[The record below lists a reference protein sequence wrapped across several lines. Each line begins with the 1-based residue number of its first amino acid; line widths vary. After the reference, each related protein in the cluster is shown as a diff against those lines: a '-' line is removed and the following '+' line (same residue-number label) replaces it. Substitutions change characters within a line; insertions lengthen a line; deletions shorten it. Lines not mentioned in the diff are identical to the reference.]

1 MKKNNSSL
9 STNNSAFSIHNSS
22 FKRLGDYIQLV
33 DKRNRDLSVTNLLGI
48 NITKNFMPSVANVS
62 ETDLSRY
69 KIIEKGQF
77 AYSAMQ
83 VGRDETIRLAL
94 YTNDEP
100 AIISPAY
107 LVIESKDEN
116 KLIPEYMMM
125 WFQRP
130 ESDRY
135 GWFISDSSVRASLE
149 WERFCDIEIP
159 IPDIEVQRK
168 YVALY
173 KGLLSNQKVYENS
186 LADLQLICDTYIE
199 ALIKTEEPKLLGDYI
214 EQSDERNT
222 DLKIDNLL
230 GISVNKIFIPTKS
243 KKEQLNLSNYKVVR
257 PRQFGY
263 VSVTSRNGEKIS
275 IAILDGEAGLVS
287 STYIVFEVKDTKE
300 LLPEYLY
307 LFFQRS
313 EFDRYARFNS
323 WGSARET
330 FNWDDMCNI
339 KLPIPEIKIQEAI
352 VTIYHTLETRK
363 RINEQLKN
371 SIKPLC
377 PVLMRGIVEEMET
390 VKESVL

>member
-1 MKKNNSSL
+1 MLLKHWVMSY
-9 STNNSAFSIHNSS
+9 
-22 FKRLGDYIQLV
+22 KRLGDYIQLV
-33 DKRNRDLSVTNLLGI
+33 DNRNKDLKVTNLLGI

-62 ETDLSRY
+62 GTDLSKY
-69 KIIEKGQF
+69 KIIQKGQF

-94 YTNDEP
+94 YTDDEP

-116 KLIPEYMMM
+116 EFIPEYMMM

-135 GWFISDSSVRASLE
+135 GWFISDSSVRASLD
-149 WERFCDIEIP
+149 WERFCEIEIP
-159 IPDIEVQRK
+159 IPDITEQRK

-173 KGLLSNQKVYENS
+173 KGLLTNQKVYENS
-186 LADLQLICDTYIE
+186 LEDLQLICDTYIE
-199 ALIKTEEPKLLGDYI
+199 DLIKKEPLKRLGGYI
-214 EQSDERNT
+214 QQSDERNR
-222 DLKIDNLL
+222 DLQVSFLQGVSTSKVL
-230 GISVNKIFIPTKS
+230 IPTKS
-243 KKEQLNLSNYKVVR
+243 NKSRLDLSKYKVVR

-287 STYIVFEVKDTKE
+287 STYTVFKVKDSEE

-307 LFFQRS
+307 LYFQRT

-323 WGSARET
+323 WGSARVT
-330 FNWDDMCNI
+330 FDWSDMCDV
-339 KLPIPEIKIQEAI
+339 KLPIPSIEKQEAI

-363 RINEQLKN
+363 RINEQLKE

-377 PVLMRGIVEEMET
+377 PVLMKGVVEGME
-390 VKESVL
+390 VEKVEN

>member
-1 MKKNNSSL
+1 M
-9 STNNSAFSIHNSS
+9 
-22 FKRLGDYIQLV
+22 GDYIQLV
-33 DKRNRDLSVTNLLGI
+33 DNRNKNLKVTNLLGI

-62 ETDLSRY
+62 GTDLSKY
-69 KIIEKGQF
+69 KIIQKGQF

-94 YTNDEP
+94 YMDDEP

-116 KLIPEYMMM
+116 ELIPEYMMM

-130 ESDRY
+130 ESDRF

-149 WERFCDIEIP
+149 WERFCEIEIP
-159 IPDIEVQRK
+159 IPDITEQRK

-173 KGLLSNQKVYENS
+173 KGLLTNQKTYENS
-186 LADLQLICDTYIE
+186 LEDLQLICDTYIE
-199 ALIKTEEPKLLGDYI
+199 DLIKKEPLKRLGEYI

-222 DLKIDNLL
+222 DLETDNLL
-230 GISVNKIFIPTKS
+230 GISVNKVFIPTKS
-243 KKEQLNLSNYKVVR
+243 NKSRLDLSKYKIVR

-287 STYIVFEVKDTKE
+287 STYTVFEVKDFDV

-307 LFFQRS
+307 LYFQRT

-330 FNWDDMCNI
+330 FDWADMCDV
-339 KLPIPEIKIQEAI
+339 KLPIPSIEKQEAI

-363 RINEQLKN
+363 RINEQLKE

-377 PVLMRGIVEEMET
+377 PVLMKGVVESMEMQT
-390 VKESVL
+390 VNAI

>member
-1 MKKNNSSL
+1 MNNYE
-9 STNNSAFSIHNSS
+9 
-22 FKRLGDYIQLV
+22 RLGDYIQLV
-33 DKRNRDLSVTNLLGI
+33 DKRNKDLAVTNLLGI

-62 ETDLSRY
+62 GTDLSKY
-69 KIIEKGQF
+69 KVIQKGQF

-107 LVIESKDEN
+107 LVIETKDEN
-116 KLIPEYMMM
+116 ELIPEYMMM

-159 IPDIEVQRK
+159 IPNIEEQKK

-173 KGLLSNQKVYENS
+173 KGLLNNQKVYENS
-186 LADLQLICDTYIE
+186 LEDLQLICDTYIE
-199 ALIKTEEPKLLGDYI
+199 DLIKTEESKLLCDYV
-214 EQSDERNT
+214 EQLNERNT
-222 DLKIDNLL
+222 DLQILL
-230 GISVNKIFIPTKS
+230 VRGVSIHKKLIETKANMS
-243 KKEQLNLSNYKVVR
+243 GVSLKNYKIVR
-257 PRQFGY
+257 NRQFVFNPNTARMGERIPIAFNESEDCI
-263 VSVTSRNGEKIS
+263 VSQI
-275 IAILDGEAGLVS
+275 
-287 STYIVFEVKDTKE
+287 YPVFKVKDE
-300 LLPEYLY
+300 SLLLPEYLF
-307 LFFQRS
+307 LFLRRP

-330 FNWDDMCNI
+330 FGWAEMCNV
-339 KLPIPEIKIQEAI
+339 KLPIPDIKIQEAI

-363 RINEQLKN
+363 KINAQLKD

-377 PVLMRGIVEEMET
+377 PVLMRGVVEGMER
-390 VKESVL
+390 ELIEQ